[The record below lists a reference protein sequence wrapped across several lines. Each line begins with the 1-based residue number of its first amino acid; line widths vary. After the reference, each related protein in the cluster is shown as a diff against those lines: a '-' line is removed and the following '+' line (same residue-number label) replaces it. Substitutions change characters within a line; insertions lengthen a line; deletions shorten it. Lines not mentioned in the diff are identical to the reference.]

1 MPSRRERFER
11 ISREARD
18 QTNRELAGE
27 LSSLTLFT
35 EDDVERLL
43 PRKIDKERFG
53 RLMAIVSGKTSDNQ
67 KVMALRENL
76 DELGQVVLKV
86 LKELL

>member
-1 MPSRRERFER
+1 MPSRKERFEK

-18 QTNRELAGE
+18 QTNRKLAGE

-35 EDDVERLL
+35 EEDVERLL

-53 RLMAIVSGKTSDNQ
+53 RLMAIVSGKSSDNE

-76 DELGQVVLKV
+76 DELGQILLRVLR
-86 LKELL
+86 ELL